1 VLALSPPGR
10 FPAASSVAGMRAIVA
25 ESSDQLSWQEVP
37 DVSAGPGEV
46 LIKVVAA
53 GVNRADV
60 LQAAGNYPPPPG
72 ASEIIGMEVSGVIA
86 ELGSGVS
93 EWSVGQDVCALLA
106 GGGYAEHVAVP
117 AGQVLPIPTG
127 VDLTDAAGLPEVACT
142 VWSNLVLTA
151 HLREGQLLLMHGGA
165 SGIGTHAIQ
174 VGRALGA
181 RVAVTAGSEEKLQTC
196 RDLGAEITVNYRD
209 DDFVA
214 RLQESGGAD
223 VIFDIM
229 GASYLDRNIDALAS
243 DGQLVIIGMQGGIKG
258 ELNIGK
264 LMVKRARVIGTTLR
278 GRPVSGPN
286 SKSEIVQ
293 AVIDSV
299 WPMIADGRVRPF
311 IGARMPIQQA
321 ADAHKKLVAGEVHG
335 KIVLTV

>member
-1 VLALSPPGR
+1 VT
-10 FPAASSVAGMRAIVA
+10 GMRAIVA
-25 ESSDQLSWQEVP
+25 ESSDQLSWQEVS
-37 DVSAGPGEV
+37 DATAGPGEV
-46 LIKVVAA
+46 LIKVAAA

-60 LQAAGNYPPPPG
+60 LQAAGKYPPPPG
-72 ASEIIGMEVSGVIA
+72 ASEIIGMEVSGVISEIGA
-86 ELGSGVS
+86 EAGSGVT
-93 EWSVGQDVCALLA
+93 EWSVGQEVGALLA
-106 GGGYAEHVAVP
+106 GGGYAEYVAVP
-117 AGQVLPIPTG
+117 AGQVMPIPDG
-127 VDLTDAAGLPEVACT
+127 VDLIDAAGLPEVACT

-151 HLREGQLLLMHGGA
+151 HLSKGQLLLMHGGA

-181 RVAVTAGSEEKLQTC
+181 RVAVTAGSAAKLEVC
-196 RDLGAEITVNYRD
+196 RELGAEITINYRD
-209 DDFVA
+209 EDFVA
-214 RLQESGGAD
+214 RLRDENGAD

-229 GASYLDRNIDALAS
+229 GASYLDRNIDALAT
-243 DGQLVIIGMQGGIKG
+243 DGQLVIIGMQGGVQA

-264 LMVKRARVIGTTLR
+264 LLVKRARVIGTTLR

-293 AVIDSV
+293 AVTAAV
-299 WPMIADGRVRPF
+299 WPMIAEARVRPI

-321 ADAHKKLVAGEVHG
+321 GEAHKKLVSGEVHG

>member
-1 VLALSPPGR
+1 MT
-10 FPAASSVAGMRAIVA
+10 GMRAIVA
-25 ESSDQLSWQEVP
+25 ESSDQLSWQEVS
-37 DVSAGPGEV
+37 DATAGPGEV
-46 LIKVVAA
+46 LIKVAAA

-60 LQAAGNYPPPPG
+60 LQAAGKYPPPPG
-72 ASEIIGMEVSGVIA
+72 ASEIIGMEVSGVISEIGA
-86 ELGSGVS
+86 EAGSGVT
-93 EWSVGQDVCALLA
+93 EWSVGQEVGALLA
-106 GGGYAEHVAVP
+106 GGGYAEYVAVP
-117 AGQVLPIPTG
+117 AGQVMPIPDG
-127 VDLTDAAGLPEVACT
+127 VDLIDAAGLPEVACT

-151 HLREGQLLLMHGGA
+151 HLSKGQLLLMHGGA

-181 RVAVTAGSEEKLQTC
+181 RVAVTAGSAAKLEVC
-196 RDLGAEITVNYRD
+196 RELGAEITINYRD
-209 DDFVA
+209 EDFVA
-214 RLQESGGAD
+214 RLRDENGAD

-229 GASYLDRNIDALAS
+229 GASYLDRNIDALAT
-243 DGQLVIIGMQGGIKG
+243 DGQLVIIGMQGGVQA

-264 LMVKRARVIGTTLR
+264 LLVKRARVIGTTLR

-293 AVIDSV
+293 AVTAAV
-299 WPMIADGRVRPF
+299 WPMIAEARVRPI

-321 ADAHKKLVAGEVHG
+321 GEAHKKLVSGEVHG